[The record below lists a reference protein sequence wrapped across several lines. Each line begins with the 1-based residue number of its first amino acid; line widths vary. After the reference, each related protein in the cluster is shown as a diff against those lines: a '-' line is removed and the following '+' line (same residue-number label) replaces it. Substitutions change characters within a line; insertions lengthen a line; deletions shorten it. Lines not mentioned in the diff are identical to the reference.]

1 MWKLATIDDLDFISQ
16 HITTDEVKIASGLSK
31 VTRDYYIKYTQNL
44 LSSPDCKTWLLITD
58 GKLDQYFT
66 SYNLKTLPY
75 YMIFN
80 YRKIAKPTK
89 LFSTLH
95 QQWDEVLDFIVPL
108 QEANNLYSFYT
119 LRVSARTGRKF
130 IFDKRTS
137 NMHGDLN
144 SFHNRYF
151 KVVEE
156 YIPKN
161 QSSKYET
168 FDKLMFRGI
177 RFEEDVFITKYICK
191 QVYRTNSPTDFQ
203 ENFLQL
209 EKNLAD
215 KSKQQQDNEK

>member
-31 VTRDYYIKYTQNL
+31 MTRDSYIKYTRNL

-66 SYNLKTLPY
+66 SYDLKTLPY
-75 YMIFN
+75 YVIFN

-108 QEANNLYSFYT
+108 QEANNLYGFYT

-137 NMHGDLN
+137 NMQGNLN
-144 SFHNRYF
+144 SFHSRYF
-151 KVVEE
+151 KVIEE
-156 YIPKN
+156 YIPHG
-161 QSSKYET
+161 QSSKFET
-168 FDKLMFRGI
+168 FKNLMFRGVS
-177 RFEEDVFITKYICK
+177 FEEDVFVTKYICK
-191 QVYRTNSPTDFQ
+191 QEHRTNVPAEFQ

-209 EKNLAD
+209 EKNLEA